1 MQIERDVEIAMDDG
15 VVLRADVFRPDEDVP
30 GPVIMTHG
38 PYAKGLSFQE
48 GYPPMWQALE
58 RDHPEALAGSSNRFQ
73 NWETV
78 DPEKWV
84 PDGYV
89 CIRVDC
95 RGAGRSPGYLDMF
108 SPREI
113 SDYAACIEWAG
124 TQPWSTGKVGLLG
137 ISYYAMNQW
146 LVAARRPKH
155 LAALCPWEGASDYY
169 REFNRHGGILNGF
182 AAGWVPGQVLRVQ
195 HGVGE
200 RGFRD
205 PNSDELTA
213 GPETLDE
220 GELAANR
227 ADLPEQLRSHR
238 LDDEFYRERSA
249 DLSQIEAPLL
259 SAANWAHHLHTRGN
273 FEGYLK
279 AGSKE
284 KWLEVHGLEHWTL
297 FYTDYGVELQKR
309 FFGHFLKGEDTGWDQ
324 QPPVTLNLRKVDGSF
339 ALRGEQEWPPAR
351 TDWTR
356 LHLRTDSETLE
367 QEPSTGEPVVF
378 DAAGP
383 GVTFSTPPV
392 EEQTEIT
399 GPMAAKLFISSSTTD
414 ADLFLTIRVFDPD
427 GEDVTFVSGL
437 DPRGVPAFGYLRA
450 SQRKLDEERSL
461 PYRPYHPHDDEQPLT
476 PGQVVELDVEIW
488 PTSLVLPAGYRLA
501 LTIQG
506 RDFEFEGDGPWPEAN
521 GVQMRGH
528 AVFVHRD
535 ERDRPA
541 EIFAGETT
549 LYSEP
554 GRESYLTV
562 PLI

>member
-1 MQIERDVEIAMDDG
+1 MQIDRDVAIPMDDG
-15 VVLRADVFRPDEDVP
+15 VVLRADVFRPDDGTP

-48 GYPPMWQALE
+48 GYAPMWQALE
-58 RDHPEALAGSSNRFQ
+58 RDHPEVLEGSSNRFQ

-95 RGAGRSPGYLDMF
+95 RGAGRSPGYLDLF
-108 SPREI
+108 APREI
-113 SDYAACIEWAG
+113 TDYAACIEWAG

-195 HGVGE
+195 HGVGD

-205 PNSDELTA
+205 PNTGELTA

-220 GELAANR
+220 QELAANW
-227 ADLPEQLRSHR
+227 ADLPEQLRTHL

-249 DLSQIEAPLL
+249 DLSRIEAPVL
-259 SAANWAHHLHTRGN
+259 SAANWSHHLHSRGN
-273 FEGYLK
+273 FEGFLE
-279 AGSKE
+279 AGSSE
-284 KWLEVHGLEHWTL
+284 KWLEAHGLEHWTL
-297 FYTDYGVELQKR
+297 FYTDYGVGLQKR
-309 FFGHFLKGEDTGWDQ
+309 FFGHFLKGEDTGWDR
-324 QPPVTLNLRKVDGSF
+324 QPPVMLNLRKVDGSF
-339 ALRGEQEWPPAR
+339 EERGEQEWPLAR

-356 LHLRTDSETLE
+356 LYLGTDDETLDRE
-367 QEPSTGEPVVF
+367 IGSGEPIAF
-378 DAAGP
+378 DATGP
-383 GVTFSTPPV
+383 GVTFATAPI
-392 EEQTEIT
+392 EEEMELT
-399 GPMAAKLFISSSTTD
+399 GPMAAKLFVSSSTTD
-414 ADLFLTIRVFDPD
+414 ADLFLTMRVLDPE
-427 GEDVTFVSGL
+427 GKDVTFISGL
-437 DPRGVPAFGYLRA
+437 DPKGVPTFGYLRA
-450 SQRKLDEERSL
+450 SQRKLDSEKSL
-461 PYRPYHPHDDEQPLT
+461 PWRPYHPHDEVQPLA
-476 PGQVVELDVEIW
+476 PGEVVELDVEIW

-501 LTIQG
+501 VTIQG
-506 RDFEFEGDGPWPEAN
+506 RDFEFRGDGPWPEAN

-528 AVFVHRD
+528 GVFVHRD
-535 ERDRPA
+535 ADDRPA
-541 EIFAGETT
+541 DIFNGETT
-549 LYSEP
+549 VYSEP
-554 GRESYLTV
+554 GRESYLLV
-562 PLI
+562 PVI